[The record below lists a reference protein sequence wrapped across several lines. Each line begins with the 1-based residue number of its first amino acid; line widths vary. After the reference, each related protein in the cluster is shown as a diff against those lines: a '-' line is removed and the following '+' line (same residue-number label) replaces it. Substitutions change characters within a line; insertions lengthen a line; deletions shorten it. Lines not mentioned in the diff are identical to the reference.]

1 MQSEEEWEDNFA
13 LNEPAEPTMRAN
25 FKASVTLPGIVLGD
39 YANVDFG
46 FSVIYVN
53 FEKKHNRHM
62 GRTDDLLS
70 VIFRESNANY
80 RFLEDLAEDHIDV
93 EFRVTQYI
101 GEEPVM
107 EYVFEPKTLM
117 YVRKNMH
124 AFSNQAQ
131 EVRFSW
137 IGTRKVYCS

>member
-1 MQSEEEWEDNFA
+1 MQTEEEWEDGFA
-13 LNEPAEPTMRAN
+13 LLESAEPTMRAN
-25 FKASVTLPGIVLGD
+25 FKASVTVPGVLGTHE
-39 YANVDFG
+39 NVDYG

-80 RFLEDLAEDHIDV
+80 RFLEDLAEGHIDV

-101 GEEPVM
+101 GEEPAM

-117 YVRKNMH
+117 YMRKNMH

-137 IGTRKVYCS
+137 IGTRRVYCS